1 MKGIILLN
9 ASENTRQVEEEE
21 KSAFVKGILDN
32 IGIPMPEVWGEDGSL
47 SVQGKIKLRSILST
61 YNVNVIDDK
70 DGELTIYVEKEKVA
84 LWKKPTYILKR
95 DFSQIDPK
103 KKLFLEMHTEAWTV
117 FENAD
122 G

>member
-9 ASENTRQVEEEE
+9 ASDNTRQVEEEE
-21 KSAFVKGILDN
+21 KSAFVKSILDN

-47 SVQGKIKLRSILST
+47 SIQGKIKLRGILST

-70 DGELTIYVEKEKVA
+70 DGALTVYVEKEIVA
-84 LWKKPTYILKR
+84 TWKKPSYILKR
-95 DFSQIDPK
+95 DLSQIDPK
-103 KKLFLEMHTEAWTV
+103 KKLYLEMHTEAWTV